1 MEDLE
6 EIFDVLLIWAFKG
19 FLHDGVNG
27 VVSILVEED
36 VLEQVLLLGVLVLLL
51 AEYFEDVLLAFKI
64 A

>member
-6 EIFDVLLIWAFKG
+6 EIFYVLLIWAFKG
-19 FLHDGVNG
+19 FLHDGVNS
-27 VVSILVEED
+27 VVTILVEKD

-51 AEYFEDVLLAFKI
+51 AEYFEDVLLTFKI

>member
-1 MEDLE
+1 MEDLQ

-36 VLEQVLLLGVLVLLL
+36 VLE
-51 AEYFEDVLLAFKI
+51 
-64 A
+64 

>member
-1 MEDLE
+1 MEDLQ

-27 VVSILVEED
+27 VVPILVEED
-36 VLEQVLLLGVLVLLL
+36 VLEKVLLLGVLVLLL
-51 AEYFEDVLLAFKI
+51 AEYFEDILLTFKI